1 MEKNR
6 FEAICEAQVLVW
18 EMQTASTY
26 RESFEDK
33 VGYIGKELSTI
44 PGKRYVHGD
53 DYNND

>member
-18 EMQTASTY
+18 EMQIASTY